1 MLQGSR
7 PERVGDLIRAEL
19 GDLLTRQVKDPGIGF
34 VTLTNVRVTSDLQLA
49 RIYYSLLAD
58 ERGRRDTARAL
69 ARAAPFLR
77 RQLGRH
83 LRLKRVPNLK
93 FIYDDSVERQD
104 RVAQILQELHPPG
117 PVDDPHTGTDDRN
130 HH

>member
-7 PERVGDLIRAEL
+7 PKRVGDLIRAEL
-19 GDLLTRQVKDPGIGF
+19 SDLLTRQVKDPGIGF

-58 ERGRRDTARAL
+58 AHGRRDTARAL
-69 ARAAPFLR
+69 ARAVPFLR
-77 RQLGRH
+77 RQLGRR
-83 LRLKRVPNLK
+83 LRLKRVPNLE
-93 FIYDDSVERQD
+93 FSYDDSVERQA
-104 RVAQILQELHPPG
+104 RVAQILQELNPPG
-117 PVDDPHTGTDDRN
+117 PVDDPHAGTDDRN